1 MASDDRLHPD
11 RPFVGVGAVVVDG
24 GRVLLVR
31 RAHEPAKGEWSLPG
45 GAVEAGETM
54 EVAIA
59 REVREETGLGVDV
72 GPMVDVLDR
81 IRFDAD
87 GRVLYHFVLVDF
99 LCKSNGGGTLCCGS
113 DASDVMWVSV
123 MELPHYG
130 LADTTIR
137 VIQKALDRF
146 REGPWT
152 PREVHGNDT

>member
-1 MASDDRLHPD
+1 
-11 RPFVGVGAVVVDG
+11 VTTVVVDG

-45 GAVEAGETM
+45 GAVEAGETL

-59 REVREETGLGVDV
+59 REVREETGLDVDV

-87 GRVLYHFVLVDF
+87 GRVLYHFVLIDF
-99 LCKSNGGGTLCCGS
+99 LCKSNGGTLCCGT
-113 DASDVMWVSV
+113 DASDVTWVSV
-123 MELPHYG
+123 MELPQYG
-130 LADTTIR
+130 LADATIS

-152 PREVHGNDT
+152 PREVHWNNT